1 MQYQSRYSR
10 AEKTDSKGSKGKNL
24 ENTTESGYGEMIYM
38 EPSNNQMMSPVT
50 EGRQT
55 LRQSPGDV
63 VSRSIVSTVKMN
75 LRERP
80 DTAQLVGEKP
90 IQSLVVA
97 IPSRGIGEE
106 RLERSPK
113 TINIGDT
120 KEQTEYNI
128 RTLNA
133 RKSPKGGL
141 YQNYNNID
149 NGNIGLDQPMQYS
162 GFIQPNDGGYQ
173 MGNDSNV
180 MMGNVQSKHSPGMIM
195 NPREGREPMIN
206 KMSPNQNID
215 DINSSQDKGYES
227 QAQWNNLK
235 NVLGNQNR
243 INATY
248 DLPNEKIMK
257 ETQIKYNNA
266 TYNNMTMGDVKNL
279 VKRFTKVYDPRKT
292 QEGALISQSQVIVP
306 GANDEVFNGRYRVL
320 QKMNRLSNILLSKRR
335 VFMSPDKENSLNNSL
350 NETRKTFD
358 RHTLNRNTLK
368 NGRMTI
374 NRSPEHKFLY
384 VSLAMISSKGPNTED
399 RTILRKMRFD
409 KGGVVDLAQEERKKG
424 KYKIKKVQNRRGLR
438 GASPVMKPNPK
449 YREQAAKLIQAWWR
463 ELKELYKQR
472 LDMIIK
478 IQSFWRGRWVRKYMY
493 DILYLSFMYQ
503 SFCQI
508 IQKVLVK
515 HIRPWVFGIL
525 TSGEKNKNAILRNL
539 LLKDRRWQ
547 LLKIKPYLDRWIAF
561 LRQSEVRNVR
571 GRRLFD
577 IRSEQEKRQE
587 KLLKYFDKWTFLSK
601 LSNLKNNA
609 DSASREKN
617 KYLGMMKML
626 EGANKLSKRIA
637 LKNSKSRLLDYL
649 LKKAKNDKL
658 IKLVK
663 NKPDLKKQILKKYF
677 NKWYGM
683 IQNDIQKDFKKRL
696 SADLLDNA
704 CKRIKKNLLRKS
716 FNKITRLPKKPE
728 VIEKIVVQEKIYE
741 KEGKTKGINPDLLNA
756 SKKLENALLRLTY
769 KYPLDAID
777 DKLVRENRFDKLLK
791 MINIKEKY
799 GKRILKDYMNKWLN
813 KCKNRGN
820 SDLIK
825 KMILRLLNTVLK
837 KIKNRILSNKFNQWR
852 NKVLF
857 KGEDIDNAFKKS
869 KGLDTI
875 SSIIK
880 KKSSKIYGKD
890 FLDNLNKRKSQRV
903 YKNALLKILDN
914 YFNKERN
921 KLRTYLNKWKD
932 QIRKIQIY
940 ELKVKIIKN
949 LGNKNDLNNR
959 KLKLSKIIN
968 RWLMKK
974 NIEKINEKG
983 SSETLTRGKNDKK
996 NFAALIMKILKRVYK
1011 KNDDETVLRKAMKK
1025 WLKKVKKMNKKENEN
1040 INEGTK
1046 HLVKYNSIK
1055 NYDDLLKKL
1064 RDIFISSSK
1073 SRSLKKLFPKRSEG
1087 DRIKLLKN
1095 ILRWRNRISPKE
1107 KQIDLSNFKERY
1119 LKNIITK
1126 RQLEK
1131 IIRAL
1136 YKWKG
1141 NVKPKPNNA
1150 PIKYGL
1156 DLLKKNLKK
1165 NTFKTI
1171 KKIKPKTLKEIPKNL
1186 TLMEAL
1192 LRGDLSSA
1200 KALALKKIP
1209 LLHYFLKWKNNVR
1222 KEKVNETKY
1231 EMFKKL
1237 FLNPLKRFNKFPLR
1251 KYFNRWRDKNRKSN
1265 VNDLEKTIYMK
1276 LMKNFYEKHGKNILK
1291 KKLRQWKNNSDKLTR
1306 NINDTIKAID
1316 SLRRTITSPIFQ
1328 KTQFKESKLPID
1340 SKLKS
1345 VLISRFSTTKRNLL
1359 NKYLNRWKKVLDKNK
1374 ENKIRNRILQILIKQ
1389 QDIKDKNNNRNKL
1402 REILLKWRIKSAP
1415 KKENPLDK
1423 ITNIR
1428 KGLEILEKILR
1439 KPNLKDI
1446 FIGIKNRKKRIGG
1459 GKILSK
1465 IIKKTAPKIRKNI
1478 LKKFLDKWRSKIPD
1492 TNKEK
1497 AKAKNVF
1504 EDILKNQNIIKKQ
1517 FEPYKDLAKILKEIF
1532 KLKTKKGQK
1541 LIDFF
1546 RKIQD
1551 KKKKKII
1558 EERNRRLHL
1567 LFMKNNNKEL
1577 LRYAI
1582 AKLRRTARNIKAI
1595 EDALIIIN
1603 FCKTKIKKIFKKR
1616 NNIEQLIKALRKI
1629 LLKRAF
1635 DKLFSGGKK
1644 RLISILLKK
1653 IIKNYEQSDKKL
1665 LKNAFLKWKSIIPLL
1680 QKMNSIIKIQSV
1692 LRGMKTRKKK
1702 KGLKD
1707 LYLKLKS
1714 LYSKRENFGI
1724 DLLRYT
1730 LLRWLRI
1737 AEKAYYEDNSKII
1750 QKFLKMGLTYI
1761 NEMDAR
1767 KTFKELFKNYIKKK
1781 IREILRR
1788 VTPIK
1793 KLNYDQLILIL
1804 DKISKK
1810 KLKDYFNDIRNYSKL
1825 KKLKKVYPKIIDALK
1840 KYFIPL
1846 YLRKWKLISIDQR
1859 DKYVKMIQDFL
1870 RNKKKKKV
1878 SKIKNRIDIA
1888 LKNLFLRNTESNKSK
1903 IKRYFWKWIR
1913 KTKEIELKE
1922 NAQIIQKF
1930 CKEHERKKLKSKA
1943 TNKNKLA
1950 NFLKAYLINQI
1961 TTTLKEINEKYA
1973 KPIKKALDNVKGVD
1987 KRYATNNII
1996 SFANDTIRRQLLLY
2010 VINTRGKNNKND
2022 LLRKFLNKWK
2032 KVIDEINKRAKIIQK
2047 FVRKIKGKKNVKK
2060 IDRIKEILL
2069 KLFMKHSSNKN
2080 DLLLYALRKWQLK
2093 THLINCQYNA
2103 DIIKKFIGHNLNQR
2117 LNNKINQFIVI
2128 LAKIILVKKLKDLS
2142 RIKKLINS
2150 IIKMMLKK
2158 LVNNGKKIG
2167 KSNKITSILRNRII
2181 FNSEVLRNNLLKRY
2195 LEKWRNNIKEMKEK
2209 DTKYSKILQNF
2220 FKTLK
2225 NKSKKNRLSI
2235 RLDRLKQILIS
2246 MTKES
2251 PLRVAFNKFRSKV
2264 KRLSCQENADIIQ
2277 KFCKNLRIKR
2287 EKEKDKQNLIN
2298 ITLGFEKLSKINPYK
2313 KYAFDKIKKAKQIDG
2328 LKKIIDYII
2337 KKRLEIL
2344 KEVLNNIKKGKK
2356 KINKLLL
2363 KLLNIKKNFRDNL
2376 LKKYL
2381 KKWFEQNDKLK
2392 RKRAAEIIQK
2402 DYKLYKK
2409 KKKKTGIDEF
2419 LLKIIKSKEQ
2429 KVGEKFKTILMKWLK
2444 NAKFKHANDASKKIQ
2459 NYLNKKTNNNRAK
2472 KNWRKLS
2479 ILLFKKNNT
2488 NKSID
2493 IMKRLKNYFTISKF
2507 IHELKEKMRK
2517 HILKNLIKKLKL
2529 QKLLKLLHKLLIDFS
2544 DKNKTH
2550 ILKRYL
2556 NKWKDKVN
2564 KLKKLQEIL
2573 KKMVEDID
2581 KRRKIIAAKTLGDVF
2596 LIKKLLHDILRV
2608 RALEFLKRLKN
2619 KGEFKKRLRAF
2630 GDSLVKTKNDLD
2642 EKNKKIFLKSLYKV
2656 YYTRALE
2663 KLINNIK
2670 EKQKLIKKKY
2680 GKYFLNLLKKI
2691 NAQKSEGN
2699 SQGKHQG
2706 SNDIKS
2712 TRLQFKAHVSSPKT
2726 NIDDKKPYLYII
2738 PLFIEF
2744 LKKKIKDR
2752 KEYSFKKIV
2761 DKDKYNK
2768 FCRLV
2773 KKYVMKK
2780 QLPNKREFLDKIM
2793 GNYKNL
2799 TTKGPLLEKL
2809 YKMLRLYIIKQWM
2822 KILKEPSKLYRI
2834 FYLFKMTF
2842 MHRGI
2847 AERRFI
2853 REIIRKWRF
2862 TTFVKV
2868 IAKRK
2873 LELMYKNL
2881 HVSYLQMANEV
2892 FGDEE
2897 TTTNASVVKEF
2908 ERFGTD
2914 VGMWG
2919 NEDPNIPTET
2929 GYVKSINKKYIFETL
2944 DGENSKLFDEF
2955 NSDFEIKKNIVV
2967 SEIVKEDSK
2976 IVEGG
2981 KNGSSYMEGVE
2992 KESGSERRRRKKD
3005 ESKGENASQ
3014 DVKVESE
3021 GSGRRT
3027 YNRMKKEEK
3036 KDEDDEKKLSHRNM
3050 RKNNK

>member
-1 MQYQSRYSR
+1 MQYRHSR
-10 AEKTDSKGSKGKNL
+10 AEKSDSKGKNL

-113 TINIGDT
+113 TINIGDS

-141 YQNYNNID
+141 YQNYNNMD
-149 NGNIGLDQPMQYS
+149 SGNIGLDQPMQYS
-162 GFIQPNDGGYQ
+162 GFIQNNDGGYQ
-173 MGNDSNV
+173 MVNDSNV
-180 MMGNVQSKHSPGMIM
+180 VMGNMQSKNSPGMIM
-195 NPREGREPMIN
+195 NPREGREPMLN

-215 DINSSQDKGYES
+215 DNNLSQDKGYES
-227 QAQWNNLK
+227 QVQWNNLK

-243 INATY
+243 INSTY

-257 ETQIKYNNA
+257 ESQVKYNNA

-279 VKRFTKVYDPRKT
+279 VKKFTKVYDPHKT

-320 QKMNRLSNILLSKRR
+320 QKMKRLSTILLSKKN
-335 VFMSPDKENSLNNSL
+335 VYMSPEKENSLNSSL

-368 NGRMTI
+368 NGRMSI
-374 NRSPEHKFLY
+374 NRSPENKFLY

-424 KYKIKKVQNRRGLR
+424 KYKIKKFQSKRGIR
-438 GASPVMKPNPK
+438 GASPIIKPNPK

-515 HIRPWVFGIL
+515 HIRPWIFGIL
-525 TSGEKNKNAILRNL
+525 TSGEKNKNTKLRNI

-547 LLKIKPYLDRWIAF
+547 LLKIKPYLDRWIAY
-561 LRQSEVRNVR
+561 LRQSEVRNIR

-577 IRSEQEKRQE
+577 IRSEAEKRQE
-587 KLLKYFDKWTFLSK
+587 RLLKYFDKWTFLSK
-601 LSNLKNNA
+601 ISNLKNNS
-609 DSASREKN
+609 DSAIREKN
-617 KYLGMMKML
+617 KYLSMMKML
-626 EGANKLSKRIA
+626 EGANKLTKRIA
-637 LKNSKSRLLDYL
+637 LKHSKSKLLDYL
-649 LKKAKNDKL
+649 NKKAKKDKL
-658 IKLVK
+658 NSIVK
-663 NKPDLKKQILKKYF
+663 KRPDLKKQILKKYF
-677 NKWYGM
+677 NKWHDM
-683 IQNDIQKDFKKRL
+683 IKNNKQEDFKKKL
-696 SADLLDNA
+696 STDLLDNA

-716 FNKITRLPKKPE
+716 FNKLTRLPKRPE

-741 KEGKTKGINPDLLNA
+741 KEAQTKGINPDYLNA

-769 KYPLDAID
+769 KYPLNAID
-777 DKLVRENRFDKLLK
+777 DKLIRENRYDKLLK

-799 GKRILKDYMNKWLN
+799 VKRILKDYMNRWLN
-813 KCKNRGN
+813 KGKNRESN
-820 SDLIK
+820 DLIK

-837 KIKNRILSNKFNQWR
+837 KIKNRILSNKFNKWR
-852 NKVLF
+852 NKILF
-857 KGEDIDNAFKKS
+857 KGEDIHNAYKQS
-869 KGLDTI
+869 KGLDSI
-875 SSIIK
+875 SSLIK

-890 FLDNLNKRKSQRV
+890 FLDNLNKKKSQRV

-914 YFNKERN
+914 YFNKEKN
-921 KLRTYLNKWKD
+921 KLRTFLNKWKD
-932 QIRKIQIY
+932 QIRKIEIY
-940 ELKVKIIKN
+940 ELKIKIIKN

-968 RWLMKK
+968 TWLMKK
-974 NIEKINEKG
+974 NIELINEKG
-983 SSETLTRGKNDKK
+983 STETLKKGKSDKK
-996 NFAALIMKILKRVYK
+996 KFAALIMKILKRVYK
-1011 KNDDETVLRKAMKK
+1011 KNDKETVLRKAMKK

-1046 HLVKYNSIK
+1046 HLKKYNSLK

-1064 RDIFISSSK
+1064 KDIFISRSK
-1073 SRSLKKLFPKRSEG
+1073 SRSLKKLLPKRTEG

-1107 KQIDLSNFKERY
+1107 KQIDLSNYKDRY

-1126 RQLEK
+1126 KQIEK
-1131 IIRAL
+1131 IIRTL

-1141 NVKPKPNNA
+1141 NIKHKTNNK

-1156 DLLKKNLKK
+1156 DILKKTLKK
-1165 NTFKTI
+1165 NTFENLKSNKP
-1171 KKIKPKTLKEIPKNL
+1171 KKIKEIPKNL

-1192 LRGDLSSA
+1192 LRGDISSA
-1200 KALALKKIP
+1200 KGLALKKIP
-1209 LLHYFLKWKNNVR
+1209 LLHYFLKWRNNVR
-1222 KEKVNETKY
+1222 KEKINETKY

-1237 FLNPLKRFNKFPLR
+1237 FLNPLKRINKFPLR
-1251 KYFNRWRDKNRKSN
+1251 IYFNRWRDKIRKSN
-1265 VNDLEKTIYMK
+1265 INDLEKTIYMK
-1276 LMKNFYEKHGKNILK
+1276 LMKKFYEKHGKNIIK
-1291 KKLRQWKNNSDKLTR
+1291 KKLIQWKNNTDKIIK

-1316 SLRRTITSPIFQ
+1316 YLRRTITSPIFQ
-1328 KTQFKESKLPID
+1328 KTQFKERKLPID

-1345 VLISRFSTTKRNLL
+1345 VLISRFLSTKRNLL
-1359 NKYLNRWKKVLDKNK
+1359 NRYLNRWKKVLNKNK
-1374 ENKIRNRILQILIKQ
+1374 DDKIRNRILQILIKQ
-1389 QDIKDKNNNRNKL
+1389 QDLKDKNYNKNKL
-1402 REILLKWRIKSAP
+1402 RETLLKWRIKCSP
-1415 KKENPLDK
+1415 KSENPLDK

-1428 KGLEILEKILR
+1428 KGLEILEKVLR

-1446 FIGIKNRKKRIGG
+1446 FIGIKNRKKKIGG

-1465 IIKKTAPKIRKNI
+1465 IIKKTVPKVRKNI
-1478 LKKFLDKWRSKIPD
+1478 LKKYLDKWRKNIPD

-1497 AKAKNVF
+1497 LKTKNVF
-1504 EDILKNQNIIKKQ
+1504 EEILKNKNIIKKQ
-1517 FEPYKDLAKILKEIF
+1517 FEPYKDLAKILKEIY
-1532 KLKTKKGQK
+1532 KLKTNKGQK

-1577 LRYAI
+1577 LRYSI
-1582 AKLRRTARNIKAI
+1582 ANWRRKARNIKAI

-1603 FCKTKIKKIFKKR
+1603 FCKTKIKKIFSKR
-1616 NNIEQLIKALRKI
+1616 TNIEKLIEALRKV

-1635 DKLFSGGKK
+1635 NKLFSGGKK

-1665 LKNAFLKWKSIIPLL
+1665 LKNAFLKWKNIIPLL
-1680 QKMNSIIKIQSV
+1680 QKINSITKIQSV

-1702 KGLKD
+1702 KSLKD
-1707 LYLKLKS
+1707 LYIKLKL
-1714 LYSKRENFGI
+1714 LYTKRKNFGI
-1724 DLLRYT
+1724 DLLRYN
-1730 LLRWLRI
+1730 LLKWLKI
-1737 AEKAYYEDNSKII
+1737 AEKEYYEDNSKII

-1767 KTFKELFKNYIKKK
+1767 TNFKDLFKNYIKKK

-1793 KLNYDQLILIL
+1793 KLNYDQIILVL

-1810 KLKDYFNDIRNYSKL
+1810 KIKDYFNEIKNYSKL

-1840 KYFIPL
+1840 KYFLPL
-1846 YLRKWKLISIDQR
+1846 YLRKWKIIAIEQR
-1859 DKYVKMIQDFL
+1859 DKNIKIIQDFL
-1870 RNKKKKKV
+1870 KHRKKKKV
-1878 SKIKNRIDIA
+1878 TKIKNRIDIA
-1888 LKNLFLRNTESNKSK
+1888 LKNLFLRNSESNKSK

-1913 KTKEIELKE
+1913 ITKEIELKE

-1930 CKEHERKKLKSKA
+1930 CKVHENKKLKSKI
-1943 TNKNKLA
+1943 TNKNKLT
-1950 NFLKAYLINQI
+1950 NFLKKYLITII
-1961 TTTLKEINEKYA
+1961 TKTLIEINEKYL
-1973 KPIKKALDNVKGVD
+1973 KPIKNALDNVKGVD

-2022 LLRKFLNKWK
+2022 LLRKYLNKWK
-2032 KVIDEINKRAKIIQK
+2032 KVTDENHKRAKIIQK
-2047 FVRKIKGKKNVKK
+2047 FIRKIKGKKNVKK

-2069 KLFMKHSSNKN
+2069 KLFMRHSSNKN

-2093 THLINCQYNA
+2093 THLINCQFNA
-2103 DIIKKFIGHNLNQR
+2103 DIIKKFIGHNLSKR
-2117 LNNKINQFIVI
+2117 INNKINQFFVI
-2128 LAKIILVKKLKDLS
+2128 LAKLMLAKKLKDLS
-2142 RIKKLINS
+2142 KIKKLINS
-2150 IIKMMLKK
+2150 ILKIILKK
-2158 LVNNGKKIG
+2158 LVNKGKKIG
-2167 KSNKITSILRNRII
+2167 KTNKITSILRNRII
-2181 FNSEVLRNNLLKRY
+2181 FNSKVLRNNLLKRY
-2195 LEKWRNNIKEMKEK
+2195 LEKWRNNIKDMKDK
-2209 DTKYSKILQNF
+2209 DTKYSKILQKF
-2220 FKTLK
+2220 FKSLK

-2235 RLDRLKQILIS
+2235 RLDRLKQILLS
-2246 MTKES
+2246 MTRES
-2251 PLRVAFNKFRSKV
+2251 PLRVAFNRYRSKV
-2264 KRLSCQENADIIQ
+2264 KRISCQENADIIQ
-2277 KFCKNLRIKR
+2277 RYCKNIKIR
-2287 EKEKDKQNLIN
+2287 RDQERNKQNRIN
-2298 ITLGFEKLSKINPYK
+2298 IGLGFEKLSKINPYK
-2313 KYAFDKIKKAKQIDG
+2313 RYAFDKIKKAKQIDG
-2328 LKKIIDYII
+2328 LKKLIDYII

-2344 KEVLNNIKKGKK
+2344 KEVLDNIKKGKK
-2356 KINKLLL
+2356 KKNKLLL

-2381 KKWFEQNDKLK
+2381 KKWLEQNNKLK
-2392 RKRAAEIIQK
+2392 RKRASEIIQK
-2402 DYKLYKK
+2402 NYKIFKN
-2409 KKKKTGIDEF
+2409 KKKKTGINEF
-2419 LLKIIKSKEQ
+2419 LLRILKTKEH
-2429 KVGEKFKTILMKWLK
+2429 KVEDKYKTTLMKWLK
-2444 NAKFKHANDASKKIQ
+2444 NAKLKHANDAAKKIQ

-2479 ILLFKKNNT
+2479 ILLFKKNGS
-2488 NKSID
+2488 NKTID
-2493 IMKRLKNYFTISKF
+2493 IILKLKNYFSISKF

-2517 HILKNLIKKLKL
+2517 LILKDLLKKLKL
-2529 QKLLKLLHKLLIDFS
+2529 QKLLKLLQKILTDFS
-2544 DKNKTH
+2544 GKNKNN
-2550 ILKRYL
+2550 ILKLYL
-2556 NKWKDKVN
+2556 NKWKDKAN

-2573 KKMVEDID
+2573 QKMVEDID
-2581 KRRKIIAAKTLGDVF
+2581 KRRKIIAAKTLNDVF

-2608 RALEFLKRLKN
+2608 RALEFLRRLKN
-2619 KGEFKKRLRAF
+2619 SGEYKKRLRAL
-2630 GDSLVKTKNDLD
+2630 GDSLVRTKNDLD

-2656 YYTRALE
+2656 YYTRSLE

-2680 GKYFLNLLKKI
+2680 GKYFFNLLKRI

-2699 SQGKHQG
+2699 SQSKHQG
-2706 SNDIKS
+2706 SNDIKP

-2744 LKKKIKDR
+2744 LKNKIKDR
-2752 KEYSFKKIV
+2752 KEYSFKKLV

-2773 KKYVMKK
+2773 KKYVMNK
-2780 QLPNKREFLDKIM
+2780 QLPNKREFLNKIM

-2919 NEDPNIPTET
+2919 NEDPNNPTET
-2929 GYVKSINKKYIFETL
+2929 SYVKSINKKYIFETL
-2944 DGENSKLFDEF
+2944 DGENNKLFDEF
-2955 NSDFEIKKNIVV
+2955 NSDFEKKKVVV
-2967 SEIVKEDSK
+2967 SQIITEDSK
-2976 IVEGG
+2976 IVGGG
-2981 KNGSSYMEGVE
+2981 KNSSSNMEGGE
-2992 KESGSERRRRKKD
+2992 MESGSESSRRRRNREKKD
-3005 ESKGENASQ
+3005 ESKGEVDSK

-3021 GSGRRT
+3021 GNGKRSYRR
-3027 YNRMKKEEK
+3027 KKEEK
-3036 KDEDDEKKLSHRNM
+3036 NDDDDEKKLSHRSM
-3050 RKNNK
+3050 RKNNE